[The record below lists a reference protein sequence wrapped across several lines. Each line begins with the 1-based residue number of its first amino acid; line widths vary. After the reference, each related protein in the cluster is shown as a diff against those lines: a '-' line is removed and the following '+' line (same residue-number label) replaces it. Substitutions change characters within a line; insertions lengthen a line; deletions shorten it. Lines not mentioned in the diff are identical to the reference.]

1 MRPCLTRATIPS
13 LSREPTPFTLA
24 FVGDQGN
31 ASTLSQGHAL
41 MLESGFS
48 EEQIAT
54 TSDKDIRW
62 FKGHVLGTEHGS
74 EGGERPPC
82 GANFALPSLSL

>member
-1 MRPCLTRATIPS
+1 
-13 LSREPTPFTLA
+13 
-24 FVGDQGN
+24 
-31 ASTLSQGHAL
+31 

-48 EEQIAT
+48 EEQIAAT
-54 TSDKDIRW
+54 PDEDIRW

-74 EGGERPPC
+74 KGGERPPC

>member
-1 MRPCLTRATIPS
+1 M
-13 LSREPTPFTLA
+13 LSPLILA
-24 FVGDQGN
+24 FADDQGM
-31 ASTLSQGHAL
+31 ASTLSQGKAI
-41 MLESGFS
+41 MREKGFS
-48 EEQIAT
+48 EEQIAAT
-54 TSDKDIRW
+54 PDEDIRW